1 MGHLEEI
8 KPIGT
13 PSTYE
18 AREKRFYDAVS
29 LNKPDRVP
37 IVSFSALFF
46 TKYSGLSHAQALY
59 DYVKMAEAWKQSM
72 QKLNWDMSP
81 LLGNIFPGPVM
92 EMIGLKTFKWPGHNL
107 DDAAGYQYLE
117 NEYMMADEYDMF
129 LADPGSFLISKVLP
143 RMSSVLE
150 PLSMLPPLPW
160 FASGYSVALM
170 LPTFAGMPGFPEMME
185 TLSKV
190 GQEMNRFKNIQG
202 RLIQDLADLG
212 YPCVSGGVTITAF
225 DWLCGLLRGMKGT
238 MLDIYRQP
246 DKVKAAVEQLI
257 PATIGQAVANAKISG
272 NPRIFI
278 PLWRGAAGFFSD
290 KQFAEFYWPSL
301 KALILALIDA
311 NLTPMPWFEGDYT
324 PRLEYLA
331 ELPPGK
337 VAGHFDII
345 DKKKA
350 KKILG
355 DKMVFWGNVP
365 PQLLVAGMPN
375 KVKDYV
381 KELIDIFCD
390 EGGLIIDG
398 AVEGVPYDSKPENA
412 EAMTEAVFEYGVY

>member
-1 MGHLEEI
+1 MGHIEEI
-8 KPIGT
+8 KPLGT

-46 TKYSGLSHAQALY
+46 TKYSGLTHAQALY

-107 DDAAGYQYLE
+107 DDDVGYQYLE

-129 LADPGSFLISKVLP
+129 LADPGSFLVSKVLP

-150 PLSMLPPLPW
+150 PLAMLPPVPW

-225 DWLCGLLRGMKGT
+225 DWLCGLLRGMKGI
-238 MLDIYRQP
+238 MLDMFRQP

-257 PATIGQAVANAKISG
+257 PATIGQAVASAKMSG

-278 PLWRGAAGFFSD
+278 PLWRGGAGFMSD
-290 KQFAEFYWPSL
+290 KHFAEFYWPSL

-311 NLTPMPWFEGDYT
+311 DLTPMPWFEGDYT

-365 PQLLVAGMPN
+365 PQLLVTGTPD

-381 KELIDIFCD
+381 KELIEIFCD
-390 EGGLIIDG
+390 NGGLIIDG
-398 AVEGVPYDSKPENA
+398 AVEGVPADSKPENA
-412 EAMTEAVFEYGVY
+412 EAMTEAVFEYGIY